1 MTTESARK
9 NTLVTV
15 LCVVG
20 AILIAWFLVDFV
32 LSAVFFLVKAAIV
45 LVIAIV
51 VYFVLRAV
59 LARGSSRDV

>member
-1 MTTESARK
+1 MTTEPARK

-20 AILIAWFLVDFV
+20 AVLIAWFLVDIV

-45 LVIAIV
+45 LVIAVV
-51 VYFVLRAV
+51 VYFVLRV
-59 LARGSSRDV
+59 LLARGSSRDV

>member
-1 MTTESARK
+1 MTTEPARK

-20 AILIAWFLVDFV
+20 AVLIAWFLVDIV

-45 LVIAIV
+45 LVIAVV
-51 VYFVLRAV
+51 VYFVLRV
-59 LARGSSRDV
+59 LLARGRSRDV